1 MDGRKKSLKF
11 YLFIITSK
19 NTRALQR
26 DLESKTRLLVAR
38 EDLRLIIMLC
48 FSIDLKILFQS
59 HYLNSYM
66 I

>member
-38 EDLRLIIMLC
+38 K
-48 FSIDLKILFQS
+48 SIDTLDMRGFEINYYVMF
-59 HYLNSYM
+59 LN
-66 I
+66 